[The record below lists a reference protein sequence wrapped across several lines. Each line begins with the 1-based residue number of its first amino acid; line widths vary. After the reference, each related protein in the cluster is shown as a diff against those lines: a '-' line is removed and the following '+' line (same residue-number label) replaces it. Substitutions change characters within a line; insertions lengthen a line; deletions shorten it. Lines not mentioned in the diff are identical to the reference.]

1 MIHRK
6 DREERKEKP
15 RRLWGVLA
23 ARGTGRPGNCAL
35 CAPFRFELCAWLG
48 MEFWTWHSPFPPKR
62 SLDGAPLSSGV
73 RPVRAE
79 KKRFTT
85 PIFFVD
91 KLLIL
96 WGGLSLKGRGFRGVF
111 VGKWLIPLGRLRF

>member
-1 MIHRK
+1 MGH
-6 DREERKEKP
+6 P
-15 RRLWGVLA
+15 CRLVSV
-23 ARGTGRPGNCAL
+23 
-35 CAPFRFELCAWLG
+35 RFV
-48 MEFWTWHSPFPPKR
+48 PK
-62 SLDGAPLSSGV
+62 
-73 RPVRAE
+73 